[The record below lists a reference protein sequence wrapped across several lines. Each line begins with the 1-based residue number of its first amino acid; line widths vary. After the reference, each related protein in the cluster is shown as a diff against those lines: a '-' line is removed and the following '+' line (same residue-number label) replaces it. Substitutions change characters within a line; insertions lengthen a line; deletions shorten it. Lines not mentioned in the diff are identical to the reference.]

1 MTVTP
6 KEIQNITLTL
16 NVTVA
21 HSVGIP
27 PHRKGFTLVSSL
39 LKIPV
44 ELHYTIN
51 WWHNCAI
58 GTASKCRLNQY
69 REFYYGLISS
79 CLHNEISYISKTI
92 YWYCNGALIRN
103 NCAGISTTY
112 SDSCDTNWKIVT
124 NIEMR
129 GWLMS
134 SSRFT
139 TNKVGT
145 WSLLMLHNQHDKMRT
160 FELNH
165 TNRLPIGDYK
175 IPRE

>member
-1 MTVTP
+1 MLLWPTSDGIHLHL
-6 KEIQNITLTL
+6 KE
-16 NVTVA
+16 
-21 HSVGIP
+21 S
-27 PHRKGFTLVSSL
+27 TLVSSL

-44 ELHYTIN
+44 HSHYTIS

-58 GTASKCRLNQY
+58 ETAWRCRLSQY

-79 CLHNEISYISKTI
+79 CFHNWISYTGKTI

-112 SDSCDTNWKIVT
+112 SDSCDTDWQIAT

-134 SSRFT
+134 SPRLIIH
-139 TNKVGT
+139 NKQGRHWIIINVGQLT
-145 WSLLMLHNQHDKMRT
+145 WQNAHLWT
-160 FELNH
+160 
-165 TNRLPIGDYK
+165 
-175 IPRE
+175 